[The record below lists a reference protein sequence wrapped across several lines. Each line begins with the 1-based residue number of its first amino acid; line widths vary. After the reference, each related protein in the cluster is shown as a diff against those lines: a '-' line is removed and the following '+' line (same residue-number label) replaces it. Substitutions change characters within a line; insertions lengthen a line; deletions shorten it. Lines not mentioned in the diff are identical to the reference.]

1 MFISLSGVTTTG
13 AAPFTIT
20 SSDPARLLLSD
31 VAGQAGRESIQTRGQ
46 LFAQALGDAGVASV
60 TLRHPYLTNATAS
73 FSLTPS
79 ALAHRL
85 TANFG
90 ALTVQGSWEP
100 TAPFVAVAGGTAR
113 LELSFG
119 VTDGNGYSQFFGVPR
134 SGVSSTVRLVVV
146 PAGALELSA
155 GEYMAGVSEP
165 VRVVARQAGA
175 AKIVVTAVGPIP
187 LLANSREI
195 PFEVVAPQ

>member
-1 MFISLSGVTTTG
+1 MFIPLSGVTNTG

-31 VAGQAGRESIQTRGQ
+31 VAGQAGRESIQPRGQ
-46 LFAQALGDAGVASV
+46 FFAQALGDSGVASV
-60 TLRHPYLTNATAS
+60 TLSHPYLTNSTAS

-85 TANFG
+85 NANYG
-90 ALTVQGSWEP
+90 ILTVQGSWEP
-100 TAPFVAVAGGTAR
+100 TAPFVAVAGGTAQ
-113 LELSFG
+113 LELNFG

-146 PAGALELSA
+146 PAGVLELSA
-155 GEYMAGVSEP
+155 SEYTVGVSQP
-165 VRVVARQAGA
+165 IRVVAKQAGV

-195 PFEVVAPQ
+195 PFEVVPPR